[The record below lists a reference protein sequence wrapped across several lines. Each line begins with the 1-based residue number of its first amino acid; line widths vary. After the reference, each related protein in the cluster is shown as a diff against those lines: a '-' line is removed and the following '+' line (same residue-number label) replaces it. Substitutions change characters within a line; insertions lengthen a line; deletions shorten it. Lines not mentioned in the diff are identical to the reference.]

1 MPPDPLSAA
10 EETTSRETVAAADPG
25 ASSWAFQVATALGIP
40 IRIHVTFVL
49 LLGYIGFLS
58 VTRGESPFASILFIL
73 LVFTCVAL
81 HELGHAAMAQ
91 RFGVRTREIVLY
103 PIGGVA
109 RLENIPSGWAELM
122 IALAGPA
129 VNLVL
134 AIGLAFVLAAT
145 VPDRPPLAGM
155 PTGFSGLAL
164 KLLVANGMLFL
175 FNLIPAFPMDGGR
188 VLRALLSLNM
198 SQERATDI
206 AATVGQ
212 TLAMLFAAIGIF
224 GIPGTPIGAN
234 PLLLFIALF
243 VFLGAGQE
251 AAFHRQRAEVVG
263 RSAAE
268 AMIVDFETLAPQDS
282 LGRAAERLLATHQQ
296 DFPVVDAWN
305 RLVGILP
312 RSVLLQA
319 LAREGT
325 GAAVLEVMLR
335 EPITVPADAD
345 LEEVLRLLQSNPGQ
359 PVLVLDDGG
368 LKGMIT
374 LENLAEF
381 IEISRSVRR
390 GARLPARA

>member
-1 MPPDPLSAA
+1 MGDATPRQA
-10 EETTSRETVAAADPG
+10 RVAADSAG
-25 ASSWAFQVATALGIP
+25 SSWSFQVASALGIP

-58 VTRGESPFASILFIL
+58 VTHGESPVASVVFLL
-73 LVFTCVAL
+73 LVFACVAL

-129 VNLVL
+129 VNLVIAL
-134 AIGLAFVLAAT
+134 VLALLVA
-145 VPDRPPLAGM
+145 VAG
-155 PTGFSGLAL
+155 PVARGPEGLPVGLPGLLL
-164 KLLVANGMLFL
+164 KLLFANGMLFV

-198 SQERATDI
+198 AEERATDI

-212 TLAMLFAAIGIF
+212 GLAMLFAAVGIF
-224 GIPGTPIGAN
+224 GIPGTPLGSN

-251 AAFHRQRAEVVG
+251 AAFHRQRAMVLG
-263 RSAAE
+263 RRAAE

-305 RLVGILP
+305 RLVGVLP
-312 RSVLLQA
+312 RAVLLEA

-325 GAAVLEVMLR
+325 GAAVLQVMLR
-335 EPITVPADAD
+335 EPATVRPDAD
-345 LEEVLRLLQSNPGQ
+345 LDEVLRLLQARPGS
-359 PVLVLDDGG
+359 PVLVLDDSG
-368 LKGMIT
+368 LRGMIT

-381 IEISRSVRR
+381 IEIARSVRR
-390 GARLPARA
+390 GAHATA

>member
-1 MPPDPLSAA
+1 MGDTAPRQA
-10 EETTSRETVAAADPG
+10 RVAADPAG
-25 ASSWAFQVATALGIP
+25 GSWSFQVASALGIP

-49 LLGYIGFLS
+49 LLAYIGVVS
-58 VTRGESPFASILFIL
+58 VTHGESPVASVVFLL
-73 LVFTCVAL
+73 LVFACVAL

-109 RLENIPSGWAELM
+109 RLENIPGGWAELM
-122 IALAGPA
+122 IALAGPT
-129 VNLVL
+129 VNLVIAL
-134 AIGLAFVLAAT
+134 ALALLLALAAPLVPGPGRLPPGPPGLAW
-145 VPDRPPLAGM
+145 
-155 PTGFSGLAL
+155 
-164 KLLVANGMLFL
+164 KLLVANGMLFV

-188 VLRALLSLNM
+188 VLRAVLALNM
-198 SQERATDI
+198 PEERATDI

-212 TLAMLFAAIGIF
+212 ALAMLFAAVGIF
-224 GIPGTPIGAN
+224 GIPGTAFGAN

-251 AAFHRQRAEVVG
+251 AAFHRQRAMVLG
-263 RSAAE
+263 RNAAE

-312 RSVLLQA
+312 RAVLLEA

-325 GAAVLEVMLR
+325 GAAVLQVMLR
-335 EPITVPADAD
+335 EPATVRPDAD
-345 LEEVLRLLQSNPGQ
+345 LDEVLRLLQANPGS
-359 PVLVLDDGG
+359 PVLVLDEAG

-381 IEISRSVRR
+381 IEIARSVRR
-390 GARLPARA
+390 RAHAPA